1 MSDCGAQIRSTEAI
15 EKAYDV
21 IVVGG
26 GMSGCAAA
34 LSAARAGARVL
45 LIEQNAFLGGAATA
59 GMVGQFVGWQTRS
72 GRTVVEGVAADI
84 VSRLR
89 EEGGCNALGTFVMST
104 GHVMNRIE
112 YHAEILKVV
121 LDQMLLEAGVHILF
135 KSVTIATELA
145 DERVTAVKV
154 WCAGTQL
161 DLHANTFVDASGD
174 MNLITLAGGTFLAL
188 EQGQALQPGTMMFAM
203 APVRF
208 DALEK
213 ITRED
218 RDRIVR
224 RGLEEGVLPRA
235 ALHYSR
241 VPGSDAAWFNISR
254 VVVDPDD
261 PFSVSSGE
269 IEGRRQAL
277 EISRF
282 LTANLSGCE
291 AARLS
296 AFAPQLG
303 IRDTRRVRGD
313 YVITRE
319 DITSGVRF
327 ADTVAAGAYPI
338 DVHKP
343 NGTDIT
349 FIEFDEDHHYN
360 IPFRALIPLGL
371 RNVLTAGRGI
381 SATHEAFAALR
392 VMPTA
397 MAMGHAAGLGAAM
410 AAEDRQG
417 EIRRID
423 VTSLQTRLLAA
434 NAYLGS

>member
-1 MSDCGAQIRSTEAI
+1 
-15 EKAYDV
+15 
-21 IVVGG
+21 
-26 GMSGCAAA
+26 
-34 LSAARAGARVL
+34 
-45 LIEQNAFLGGAATA
+45 
-59 GMVGQFVGWQTRS
+59 
-72 GRTVVEGVAADI
+72 
-84 VSRLR
+84 
-89 EEGGCNALGTFVMST
+89 
-104 GHVMNRIE
+104 VMNRIE

-121 LDQMLLEAGVHILF
+121 LDQMLQEAGVQILF

-203 APVRF
+203 APIRF

-349 FIEFDEDHHYN
+349 FIEFDEGHHYN

-410 AAEDRQG
+410 AAKDRQG

-423 VTSLQTRLLAA
+423 VTSLQSRLLAA